1 MERVRPATFPRPF
14 LNRSLVKIEAMQE
27 ENIENIL
34 VDVRRTAAYATFE
47 PAP

>member
-27 ENIENIL
+27 ENIL
-34 VDVRRTAAYATFE
+34 VDVRRTTAYATFE